1 MGWDVAGFIPPP
13 GIEDLGAIPKDYY
26 PAPIATRAR
35 FLEIA
40 TRIVPTVDASDPTWL
55 DLTGCGQ
62 VLELSLGRED
72 PIESVMF
79 HVRGGEGGIPVM
91 LEFARTLGF
100 RLLDCS
106 TGEFLADDASNVAFS
121 DWRDYRDRIV
131 SRTQRA
137 LE

>member
-13 GIEDLGAIPKDYY
+13 GIEHLGDIPNDYRC
-26 PAPIATRAR
+26 PPIATRDR
-35 FLEIA
+35 FLEAA
-40 TRIVPTVDASDPTWL
+40 TQIVPTVNASDPTWL

-62 VLELSLGRED
+62 VLELSLGRQD

-91 LEFARTLGF
+91 LELAHTLGF

-106 TGEFLADDASNVAFS
+106 TGDFLADDASNAAFS
-121 DWRDYRDRIV
+121 QWHDYRDQILHQPPA
-131 SRTQRA
+131 SP
-137 LE
+137 E

>member
-1 MGWDVAGFIPPP
+1 MGWDVAGFIPPH
-13 GIEDLGAIPKDYY
+13 GIEDLGAIPNNYR
-26 PAPIATRAR
+26 PAPIASRAR

-40 TRIVPTVDASDPTWL
+40 TRIVPTVDARDPTWL

-79 HVRGGEGGIPVM
+79 HVRGGDGGIPVM
-91 LEFARTLGF
+91 LEFAHTLGF

-106 TGEFLADDASNVAFS
+106 TGEFLTGDARNAAFS
-121 DWRDYRDRIV
+121 QWQDYRDRIV
-131 SRTQRA
+131 SELPPA
-137 LE
+137 SE